1 MFSRALMHGKRRA
14 LAPRPEHSFEC
25 FTDFCTQCGAHR
37 SSIWLDEWPTDC
49 PAGSNVIGI
58 SHILAMR
65 HIGSA
70 PGSSPRQKPGPR

>member
-1 MFSRALMHGKRRA
+1 MFSRALKRGKRRA
-14 LAPRPEHSFEC
+14 PAPRPEHSFER

-37 SSIWLDEWPTDC
+37 SSVWLEEWPTDC
-49 PAGSNVIGI
+49 PAGPNVIGI

-70 PGSSPRQKPGPR
+70 SGPSPIRQPNPR